1 MDKRIK
7 KHLSYANG
15 YRQLGMFSDAH
26 DELDKIDPAFS
37 ERKEVIVANLAIS
50 SDEQDWEKVEL
61 LSSELATNYPD
72 EVEWWIQ
79 WAYALRRCNSV
90 EAAREVL
97 ESALLRFPKE
107 GCIHYNLGCYACAD
121 GDLDSAKTW
130 ISQAIALEEDYKVMA
145 MEDEDLVELVEWISE
160 FSK

>member
-26 DELDKIDPAFS
+26 DELEKIDSDFS
-37 ERKEVIVANLAIS
+37 EMKEVIVANLAIS
-50 SDEQDWEKVEL
+50 SDEQDWARVVG
-61 LSSELATNYPD
+61 LSSRLADEHPE

-97 ESALLRFPKE
+97 ETALLRFPKE
-107 GCIHYNLGCYACAD
+107 ACIHYNLGCYACVD
-121 GDLDSAKTW
+121 GDLERAKTW
-130 ISQAIALEEDYKVMA
+130 ISQAIALEEDYQVIA
-145 MEDEDLVELVEWISE
+145 MEDEDLEELGDWITR